1 MGLAYVTALSSVFIC
16 SSPNDL
22 CVLDGNDLI
31 PIGMTQKSC
40 FLSVCHFDLHLQLV
54 SFITSVKVVDNKA
67 VDGLDTRLVKVANG
81 NHHDQESELGSRV
94 EADLGSSAQQEW
106 AQVQCSARA
115 VGGHKL
121 EVTSDSTF
129 TCLDKHVFGDGGH
142 AGQIGR
148 VLHAACVCVWAE
160 DADLAILAPER
171 LDSLEA
177 L

>member
-1 MGLAYVTALSSVFIC
+1 MPFCFISIFSLSF
-16 SSPNDL
+16 
-22 CVLDGNDLI
+22 
-31 PIGMTQKSC
+31 
-40 FLSVCHFDLHLQLV
+40 F
-54 SFITSVKVVDNKA
+54 TSIKVVDDKA
-67 VDGLDTRLVKVANG
+67 VDRLDTRLVKVADG
-81 NHHDQESELGSRV
+81 DHHDQERELRGRV
-94 EADLGSSAQQEW
+94 ESDFGPSAQQEW

-121 EVTSDSTF
+121 EVASDSTF

-160 DADLAILAPER
+160 DADLTILAPES